1 MVAKSQKVYPVPG
14 VFLVGEPMT
23 VHEVETKGRADELVK
38 TGHFAFSQSEADSLS
53 LLSKEAIA
61 EQRAAEAPAD
71 DVAEVAAPEDKADNS
86 PPDSTDQE

>member
-1 MVAKSQKVYPVPG
+1 MAAKSQKVFPVPG

-38 TGHFAFSQSEADSLS
+38 TGHFAFSQSEADALS
-53 LLSKEAIA
+53 PLSKEAIA
-61 EQRAAEAPAD
+61 EQRAAEPPAED
-71 DVAEVAAPEDKADNS
+71 AAEAAPQDTADTS